1 MTCYCLYVKQIHK
14 AYEFQMPWIG
24 DAGKQDID
32 LPHGEN
38 ALETATDDVL
48 DRERP
53 RLVDLSPGW

>member
-1 MTCYCLYVKQIHK
+1 MRLITRKSKHK
-14 AYEFQMPWIG
+14 AYEFQMPGIG

-48 DRERP
+48 DRERL

>member
-1 MTCYCLYVKQIHK
+1 MRLITRKSKHK

-38 ALETATDDVL
+38 ALEKATDDVL
-48 DRERP
+48 DRERL
-53 RLVDLSPGW
+53 RFVDISPGW